1 MPDLAPVGRTL
12 IVLGVVLVVLGAALV
27 VAPKIPFVGRLP
39 GDIRI
44 ERDGL
49 VIYIPLATMLL
60 VSIALSVLAWLVDR
74 LR

>member
-1 MPDLAPVGRTL
+1 MPDLAPIGRTL
-12 IVLGVVLVVLGAALV
+12 IVLGVVLIVLGAALV

-60 VSIALSVLAWLVDR
+60 VSIVLSVLAWLVDR

>member
-1 MPDLAPVGRTL
+1 MPDLAPIGRIL
-12 IVLGVVLVVLGAALV
+12 IGLGIVLVVLGAILV

-60 VSIALSVLAWLVDR
+60 VSVVLSVLAWLLDR
-74 LR
+74 IR